1 MFDNYGAGLLD
12 GMFIQAADQ
21 RYTEK
26 ETENRLIAEQLRAF
40 RLALKLMQD
49 GNQDAIEACLEHPED
64 IEFYC
69 DLHDI
74 DL

>member
-1 MFDNYGAGLLD
+1 MFDCYGAGLVD

-21 RYTEK
+21 RHTEK
-26 ETENRLIAEQLRAF
+26 ETENKMRAEQLRAF

-49 GNQDAIEACLEHPED
+49 GDQEAIEMCLERPED
-64 IEFYC
+64 IEFLC

-74 DL
+74 D